1 MLLPKE
7 YDSGSTTCHR
17 RFQEWVILNVF
28 HKLWIRLLKIYMTM
42 SKISNGTDSHLT
54 TAYLKGTFS
63 GDMMGPNPTD
73 RRGKLE
79 TKRHVITDKK
89 GIPLSVIITAA
100 ANTHMI

>member
-1 MLLPKE
+1 
-7 YDSGSTTCHR
+7 
-17 RFQEWVILNVF
+17 
-28 HKLWIRLLKIYMTM
+28 LKIYMTM
-42 SKISNGTDSHLT
+42 SKISNGIGSHLT

-63 GDMMGPNPTD
+63 GDMTGPNPTD
-73 RRGKLE
+73 RRGKFE